1 MSPKLLDGMTLSALD
16 IQTLGKPAPGS
27 ISLLTL
33 FTSGA
38 ADVDLCVGWAADL
51 TAPSTVASVTAEL
64 L

>member
-33 FTSGA
+33 FPSGA
-38 ADVDLCVGWAADL
+38 SDVAL
-51 TAPSTVASVTAEL
+51 
-64 L
+64 